1 MNNNERTFY
10 TVPEAAGVLR
20 VDPATIYR
28 AIRDDAF
35 PAVRL
40 RSRCVIPVAAIDE
53 LVEAA
58 ARTGTCIDVAA
69 MARQRRSIR
78 ELRAVTA
85 GGSVNRGTG

>member
-1 MNNNERTFY
+1 MKGNMMNNSERTFY
-10 TVPEAAGVLR
+10 TVPEAAEVLR

-40 RSRCVIPVAAIDE
+40 RSRCVIPVTAIDY

-58 ARTGTCIDVAA
+58 ARTGRCVDAAA
-69 MARQRRSIR
+69 MATEWRTTR
-78 ELRAVTA
+78 ELRAVTP
-85 GGSVNRGTG
+85 G